1 MPVYV
6 GRWRKLVY
14 ASRFLTRLKPVNTA
28 CRHKL
33 ANPGLNVTIFHDIFS
48 YMQSVSLCAGTLA
61 VKLQNFHL
69 GELRTG
75 CEARVVYETRRVEAG
90 TGATPHT
97 AIFSLAP
104 GKRQIQPASLPIPD
118 H

>member
-33 ANPGLNVTIFHDIFS
+33 ANPVW
-48 YMQSVSLCAGTLA
+48 AA
-61 VKLQNFHL
+61 HL
-69 GELRTG
+69 HIST
-75 CEARVVYETRRVEAG
+75 
-90 TGATPHT
+90 T
-97 AIFSLAP
+97 AITIYNGIVDNSNT
-104 GKRQIQPASLPIPD
+104 Q
-118 H
+118 